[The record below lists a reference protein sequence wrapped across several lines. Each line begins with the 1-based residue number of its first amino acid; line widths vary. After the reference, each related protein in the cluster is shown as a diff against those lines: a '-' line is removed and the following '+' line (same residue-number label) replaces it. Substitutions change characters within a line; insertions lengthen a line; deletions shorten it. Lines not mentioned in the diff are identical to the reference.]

1 MQEKTDMS
9 DNLSFKQKAYMLIRI
24 QPGKESEFYAE
35 LKKLPNIVG
44 IDFVH
49 GPYDFVVVAEG
60 NASDIDKVVL
70 RIRKIPHILT
80 TETMTAFTL
89 S

>member
-1 MQEKTDMS
+1 MQEKNDMS
-9 DNLSFKQKAYMLIRI
+9 DNLSSKQKAYMLIRI
-24 QPGKESEFYAE
+24 QPGTESEFYGE
-35 LKKLPNIVG
+35 LKKLPNIIG
-44 IDFVH
+44 IDLVH

-60 NASDIDKVVL
+60 SASDIDHVLL
-70 RIRKIPHILT
+70 RIRKIPHIIS